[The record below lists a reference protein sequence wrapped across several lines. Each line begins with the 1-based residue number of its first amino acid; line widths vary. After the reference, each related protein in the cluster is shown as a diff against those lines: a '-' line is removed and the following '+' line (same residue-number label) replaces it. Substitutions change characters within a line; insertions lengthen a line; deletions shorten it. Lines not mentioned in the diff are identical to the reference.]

1 MTLRPEYSLGHSE
14 YNAFLFAS
22 VGEEKTGLQL
32 TVQTALIRLGLDPW
46 QEAARLSGLPKAAAV
61 QALVAAIARLPEGD
75 WVAANLPEI
84 AARLVGNLP
93 GRGTPVVPFAAARRP
108 AAERPL
114 IEKLKS
120 AMTIRTPAS
129 ARLIWVALAVALFVG
144 LMALRSND
152 NFESAPGD
160 GSAVQRDRGD
170 N

>member
-61 QALVAAIARLPEGD
+61 QAMTAAIARLPEGD

-84 AARLVGNLP
+84 AARLVANLP
-93 GRGTPVVPFAAARRP
+93 GRSAPAVPFPAARRL
-108 AAERPL
+108 ATKRPL
-114 IEKLKS
+114 LEQMKS
-120 AMTIRTPAS
+120 AMAIKTPAS
-129 ARLIWVALAVALFVG
+129 ARLVWVALVIALFVG

-152 NFESAPGD
+152 NFESPPGD
-160 GSAVQRDRGD
+160 GSAVQSDRSD